1 MGSFFLLINRFLHAL
16 LIIILPCFCTSVIC
30 TNFESPAQLSSLLP
44 PLPPLPLIPAL
55 PPIIPE
61 LLNFTDQRLA
71 LVYPIINA
79 FKNTITSDPLG
90 ITQTWVGSDIC
101 TYKGFYCDRPPDN
114 QSAFALASIDFN
126 GFQLSA
132 PSIDGFIDQL
142 PDLAL
147 FHANSNNFSGI
158 ISPKIANLKYLYE
171 LDISNNNFFGPFPT
185 AVLTMNNLSFLD
197 IRFNSFTGSVPP
209 QIFKKTLDVLFINN
223 NKFIQ
228 KLPDNLGATP
238 ARYLTLAN
246 NKFTGPIPKSIG
258 SASSTLIEALLMNNL
273 ITGCIPYELG
283 FLKDATL
290 FDAGNNQLTGPL
302 PCSLGCLEKIEQ
314 LNFAGNFLYGKVPEV
329 VCELGNLA
337 NLSLSNNYFTMV
349 GPICRKLIKSGV
361 LDLRKNCI
369 RDLAD
374 QRSVEECASFS
385 SHPRSCL
392 HPESFSF
399 MPCKVPP
406 KAKEHLDSYAAP
418 SRHRLM

>member
-1 MGSFFLLINRFLHAL
+1 MGSFFLLINRFLQAL
-16 LIIILPCFCTSVIC
+16 MIIVLPCFFTSVIC
-30 TNFESPAQLSSLLP
+30 TNFESPSQLSSLLP
-44 PLPPLPLIPAL
+44 PLPPLPLIPSL

-79 FKNTITSDPLG
+79 FKNIITSDPLG

-101 TYKGFYCDRPPDN
+101 SYKGFYCDKPPDN
-114 QSAFALASIDFN
+114 QSAVALASIDFN

-185 AVLTMNNLSFLD
+185 ALLTMNSLSFLD

-223 NKFIQ
+223 NKFTL

-246 NKFTGPIPKSIG
+246 NNFTGPIPKSIG

-273 ITGCIPYELG
+273 ITGCVPYELG

-374 QRSVEECASFS
+374 QRSVEEYASFS
-385 SHPRSCL
+385 LHPRSCQ

-406 KAKEHLDSYAAP
+406 K
-418 SRHRLM
+418 